1 MTLKQPQMLNAE
13 KMLSINLNG
22 IKLIEASAG
31 TGKTYTIAN
40 LYLRYILEGRTP
52 SEILVV
58 TFTNAATEELRGRIR
73 ERLFQTLQLFATPIA
88 SPDQFLSKLVKQWQ
102 NFDKDKQS
110 MWFDR
115 LQLALRCMDEAS
127 ISTIHSFCQR
137 AMQDHA
143 LQSSQFF
150 ETDLMADDGLFWEQ
164 ALKDWWRTQSYSLN
178 QADWGLFQSS
188 LGNIETFIR
197 LQTQIRKSHA
207 VKWFPVITKT
217 LTDLYLDWSYLGVI
231 VEQLAQAWQTERVLI
246 SDILLNSKVLSRG
259 AKLPYHKDNLAGF
272 IAQIDHWLHLDQP
285 PSDQPLAIPVDTKYL
300 SAAELY
306 ENSKPSQRGK
316 DARLDHSFFLSI
328 EDFLLQVEQIQS
340 SFRSAAV
347 LKAFE
352 YSTENVSQQKI
363 ESRSLAYDDQLS
375 LLLDALRKPQSD
387 KLVTDLRA
395 HFPVAMIDEFQDTDA
410 TQYEIFERLY
420 FSQSDLSL
428 TMIGDPKQA
437 IYSFRGGDIFTYM
450 KARNAPEVDLW
461 SLKTNWR
468 SQQDLIKA
476 VNCFFTSRKAPFIYD
491 NAISFT
497 EAEAAPQSTAAGLSL
512 NGSLESPITLWHIP
526 LNEKNKT
533 FSKDLVSQQL
543 NEATANEIVML
554 ISAGQNGNAGFG
566 DQHLRSGDIAV
577 LVRTSRE
584 GDELRQVLSSKGIK
598 SVTIGKDKI
607 FDSEEAHS
615 LYDLLLAVGHYADRR
630 ILRQAI
636 ASPLLDNDYQNIA
649 KIVDDADS
657 WQQWIGHFRDLH
669 QLWIDRGFIAMF
681 QPLLHRLKVAQTLAL
696 SENAERRLT
705 NLLHLGEVLQQQS
718 RLCAGI
724 DSLLAW
730 YQKQMMEIDTDEAE
744 LRLESDEALVKIVTI
759 HKSKGLEYPVVFL
772 PFLWSCR
779 AGNYKPND
787 LIRFHDDQ
795 FNPVIDIGSDRR
807 KQHECI
813 AEKERLAEDL
823 RLLYVALTRARSK
836 IYLAW
841 GDVGN
846 AASKGQPFQS
856 ALAYL
861 LHSEQ
866 TPEDLTM
873 QLPSGFSDST
883 IIPGDLDKLAL
894 KSEGRIEVTPLPE
907 LTVAAHKDFDN
918 KKVILIEPTPY
929 EVQKVTPWRIA
940 SFSSLTRDVHQ
951 VSRRGSSAISNDPIL
966 NFPAGSHAGLLLHH
980 LLEELDFCADISEQC
995 SWLIPKFAP
1004 RFGLGAPEHHKTLV
1018 HWVQQILLTTLD
1030 GKELLL
1036 SKLSHKQRLNEL
1048 SFDFALDHLEIDQL
1062 NAQLVEIF
1070 KVSGFDS
1077 DIEPITAASFRGL
1090 ITGVI
1095 DLIFEFEGKFY
1106 LADYKSNHLG
1116 YSFEDYTADALSQ
1129 AIIDRRYDLQY
1140 LIYSIALHRYLS
1152 KRVPDYKYETHFG
1165 GVYYLFIRAMR
1176 PEFGSTY
1183 GIFFNLPDYQH
1194 ICVLEKLLTPPDDA
1208 GALI

>member
-1 MTLKQPQMLNAE
+1 MLNVE
-13 KMLSINLNG
+13 KMLSIDLNG

-73 ERLFQTLQLFATPIA
+73 ARLFQTLQLFEKHLDKTNVA
-88 SPDQFLSKLVKQWQ
+88 SADEFLSELLKQWK
-102 NFDKDKQS
+102 NSDKDEQS
-110 MWFDR
+110 LWSDR

-143 LQSSQFF
+143 LQSNQFF
-150 ETDLMADDGLFWEQ
+150 ETRLMADDRLLWEQ
-164 ALKDWWRTQSYSLN
+164 ALKDWWRTQSYSLS
-178 QADWGLFQSS
+178 QSDWGLFEAS
-188 LGNIETFIR
+188 LGSIEIFIK
-197 LQTQIRKSHA
+197 LQTEIRNSHA
-207 VKWFPVITKT
+207 VKWLPVITKT
-217 LTDLYLDWSYLGVI
+217 LADLYLDWSALGVL
-231 VEQLAQAWQTERVLI
+231 VTQLAHAWQSERVLI
-246 SDILLNSKVLSRG
+246 SDILLNSKALSRG
-259 AKLPYHKDNLAGF
+259 VKLPYHKDNLEDF
-272 IAQIDHWLHLDQP
+272 ITKIDCWLD
-285 PSDQPLAIPVDTKYL
+285 SDQPLTIPVDTQYL

-316 DARLDHSFFLSI
+316 DSNLDHSFFLAV
-328 EDFLLQVEQIQS
+328 EEFLLQVVQVRS
-340 SFRSAAV
+340 KFRSVA
-347 LKAFE
+347 LLNAFN
-352 YSTENVSQQKI
+352 YSTENVRQQKVDR
-363 ESRSLAYDDQLS
+363 RSLAYDDQLT

-387 KLVTDLRA
+387 KLIADLRA
-395 HFPVAMIDEFQDTDA
+395 HFPVALIDEFQDTDA

-420 FSQSDLSL
+420 FSQSHLGL

-450 KARNAPEVDLW
+450 RARSAPEVSLW

-476 VNCFFTSRKAPFIYD
+476 VNCFFRNRKAPFIYD
-491 NAISFT
+491 SAINFI
-497 EAEAAPQSTAAGLSL
+497 EAEAAPQSTAAGLTV
-512 NGSLESPITLWHIP
+512 NGSLEPPITLWHIP

-533 FSKDLVSQQL
+533 FSKDFISQRL
-543 NEATANEIVML
+543 NEATANEIVTL
-554 ISAGQNGNAGFG
+554 VYAGQKGNAGFG

-584 GDELRQVLSSKGIK
+584 GEELRQVLSSKGIK

-607 FDSEEAHS
+607 FDSEEAHA
-615 LYDLLLAVGHYADRR
+615 LYDLLQAVGHYTDRGS
-630 ILRQAI
+630 LRQAI
-636 ASPLLDNDYQNIA
+636 ASPLLNYDYQHIA
-649 KIVDDADS
+649 NIVDNADS
-657 WQQWIGHFRDLH
+657 WQQWIGLFRDLH

-681 QPLLHRLKVAQTLAL
+681 QPLLHRLEIAQTLAL

-730 YQKQMMEIDTDEAE
+730 YQKQMTEADTDEAE
-744 LRLESDEALVKIVTI
+744 LRLESDAALVKIVTI

-779 AGNYKPND
+779 AGNYKPDD

-807 KQHECI
+807 EQHECI

-841 GDVGN
+841 GDVGD
-846 AASKGQPFQS
+846 AKSKGQPYQS

-866 TPEDLTM
+866 SPEDLTV
-873 QLPSGFSDST
+873 QLPTGFSDPA
-883 IIPGDLDKLAL
+883 IIQGGLDKLES
-894 KSEGRIEVTPLPE
+894 KSEGRIEVVPLPE
-907 LTVAAHKDFDN
+907 LSDSVHIELDN
-918 KKVILIEPTPY
+918 REAFVVEASSY
-929 EVQKVTPWRIA
+929 EAQKVTAWRIA

-951 VSRRGSSAISNDPIL
+951 VSHRGSNTISNDPIF
-966 NFPAGSHAGLLLHH
+966 NFPAGSRAGLLLHH
-980 LLEELDFCADISEQC
+980 LLEELDFCADISQQC
-995 SWLIPKFAP
+995 SQLIPRFAP
-1004 RFGLGAPEHHKTLV
+1004 RFGLDAPEHHKTLV
-1018 HWVQQILLTTLD
+1018 HWIQKIMLTELD
-1030 GKELLL
+1030 SKGLSL

-1048 SFDFALDHLEIDQL
+1048 SFDFALDDLEIDQL
-1062 NAQLVEIF
+1062 NTLLVNIC
-1070 KVSGFDS
+1070 KTSGIES
-1077 DIEPITAASFRGL
+1077 GIEPINAINFRGL
-1090 ITGVI
+1090 ITGII

-1106 LADYKSNHLG
+1106 IADYKSNHLG
-1116 YSFEDYTADALSQ
+1116 HSFSDYAPDALNR

-1152 KRVPDYKYETHFG
+1152 KRVPNYKYETHFG

-1183 GIFFNLPDYQH
+1183 GVFFKLPDYQH
-1194 ICVLEKLLTPPDDA
+1194 ICALEKLLTQPGDA
-1208 GALI
+1208 GALT

>member
-1 MTLKQPQMLNAE
+1 MSPNQPQMLDAE
-13 KMLSINLNG
+13 KMLSIDLNG

-73 ERLFQTLQLFATPIA
+73 ARLFQTLQLFEKHLNESPTT
-88 SPDQFLSKLVKQWQ
+88 SPDQFLSELVKQWQ
-102 NFDKDKQS
+102 DFDKDKQS
-110 MWFDR
+110 IWFDR

-127 ISTIHSFCQR
+127 IWTIHSFCQR

-143 LQSSQFF
+143 LQSNQFF
-150 ETDLMADDGLFWEQ
+150 ETHLMADDRLLWEQ
-164 ALKDWWRTQSYSLN
+164 ALKDWWRTQSYSLS
-178 QADWGLFQSS
+178 QSDWALFESS
-188 LGNIETFIR
+188 LGNIDTFIR
-197 LQTQIRKSHA
+197 FQTEIRNSHA
-207 VKWFPVITKT
+207 VKWVPVINKT
-217 LTDLYLDWSYLGVI
+217 LVDLYLEWNMLDAEVN
-231 VEQLAQAWQTERVLI
+231 QLALTWQTERDLI
-246 SDILLNSKVLSRG
+246 SDILLNSKALSRG
-259 AKLPYHKDNLAGF
+259 VKLPYHKSNFEGF
-272 IAQIDHWLHLDQP
+272 ITQIDHWF
-285 PSDQPLAIPVDTKYL
+285 SSSQPLTIPNNAQYL

-306 ENSKPSQRGK
+306 ENSKPSHRGK
-316 DARLDHSFFLSI
+316 DASLDHSFFLAVG
-328 EDFLLQVEQIQS
+328 DFLLKVAQIRS
-340 SFRSAAV
+340 CFRSVAL

-352 YSTENVSQQKI
+352 YSTDNVSQQKL
-363 ESRSLAYDDQLS
+363 ESRSLAYDDLLS
-375 LLLDALRKPQSD
+375 LLLDALKKPQAD
-387 KLVTDLRA
+387 KLIGDLRA

-420 FSQSDLSL
+420 FSQNHLSL

-450 KARNAPEVDLW
+450 RARNAPGVNLW

-468 SQQDLIKA
+468 SQQDLIEA
-476 VNCFFTSRKAPFIYD
+476 VNCFFSNRKAPFIYD
-491 NAISFT
+491 NAIHFT
-497 EAEAAPQSTAAGLSL
+497 NAETAPQSTASGLSL

-533 FSKDLVSQQL
+533 FSKDLISQRL
-543 NEATANEIVML
+543 NEATANEIVTL
-554 ISAGQNGNAGFG
+554 ISAGLKGNASFG

-584 GDELRQVLSSKGIK
+584 GDELRRVLSNKGIK

-607 FDSEEAHS
+607 FDSEEAHA
-615 LYDLLLAVGHYADRR
+615 LYDLLQAVGHYTDRR
-630 ILRQAI
+630 SLRQAL
-636 ASPLLDNDYQNIA
+636 ASPLLDNDYQHIA
-649 KIVDDADS
+649 NIVDNADS
-657 WQQWIGHFRDLH
+657 WQLWIGLFRDLH
-669 QLWIDRGFIAMF
+669 KLWIDRGFIAMF
-681 QPLLHRLKVAQTLAL
+681 QPLLHRLEVAQSLAM

-718 RLCAGI
+718 RLCTGI
-724 DSLLAW
+724 DSLLTW
-730 YQKQMMEIDTDEAE
+730 YQKQMTEADIDEAE
-744 LRLESDEALVKIVTI
+744 LRLESDAALVKIVTI

-779 AGNYKPND
+779 AGNYKPGD
-787 LIRFHDDQ
+787 LIRFHDEQ
-795 FNPVIDIGSDRR
+795 FNPVIDIGSNRR
-807 KQHECI
+807 EQHQCI

-836 IYLAW
+836 VYLAW

-846 AASKGQPFQS
+846 AASKGQPYQS

-866 TPEDLTM
+866 SPEDLTA
-873 QLPSGFSDST
+873 QLPSGFSDPV
-883 IIPGDLDKLAL
+883 IIQGDLEKLAV
-894 KSEGRIEVTPLPE
+894 KSEGRIAVLPLPE
-907 LTVAAHKDFDN
+907 FRESVHKEFDGTKVTLLEAA
-918 KKVILIEPTPY
+918 PY
-929 EVQKVTPWRIA
+929 EAQKVTAWRIA

-951 VSRRGSSAISNDPIL
+951 ASHRGSSTISNDPIL
-966 NFPAGSHAGLLLHH
+966 NFPAGSHTGLLLHH
-980 LLEELDFCADISEQC
+980 LLEELDFSADISEQC
-995 SWLIPKFAP
+995 SRLIPKFTP
-1004 RFGLGAPEHHKTLV
+1004 RFGLDASEHHKTLV
-1018 HWVQQILLTTLD
+1018 HWIQQTVLTELD
-1030 GKELLL
+1030 SNGLSL
-1036 SKLSHKQRLNEL
+1036 SKLGSKKRLNEL
-1048 SFDFALDHLEIDQL
+1048 TFDFALDDLDIDQL
-1062 NAQLVEIF
+1062 NTLLVEIC
-1070 KVSGFDS
+1070 KTSGVES
-1077 DIEPITAASFRGL
+1077 EIESITATSFRGL

-1116 YSFEDYTADALSQ
+1116 HSFADYAPDALSQ

-1140 LIYSIALHRYLS
+1140 LIYSVALHRYLAT
-1152 KRVPDYKYETHFG
+1152 RVPDYKYETHFG

-1183 GIFFNLPDYQH
+1183 GVFFKLPEYQY
-1194 ICVLEKLLTPPDDA
+1194 ICALEELLVPPGDA
-1208 GALI
+1208 GALT